1 MKVEIISPSATLFEG
16 EATSVTVPSQMG
28 PFTLLEHHAAIVG
41 LSALMTTTMPR
52 MKEVV
57 ELFKAEHLDI
67 PIFVGGAAV
76 DGIFAESI
84 GAYYGADAMSSVRLA
99 LKLVAEKK

>member
-1 MKVEIISPSATLFEG
+1 
-16 EATSVTVPSQMG
+16 
-28 PFTLLEHHAAIVG
+28 
-41 LSALMTTTMPR
+41 MTTTMPR

-76 DGIFAESI
+76 DENFAESI

-99 LKLVAEKK
+99 LKVVAEKK